1 MTRYYYQSR
10 YASLAGIDSP
20 YRDREIPWS
29 SKLITAPTEEPITLA
44 DAKLHMRV
52 DFDIDDPLIESY
64 ITASRQ
70 WAELG
75 FTKRA
80 FVTQTWDFYLDAFPV
95 GTIIEVPYPPLQSV
109 TEIVY
114 TDENGTDTTFP
125 PSQYV
130 VDTISEPGRIS
141 LAANVYCWPTVC
153 LQPINGVRIRFVAGY
168 GAAKDVP
175 RQIRNALL
183 LLVADLY
190 EHRENSVIGSG
201 INITDVSFSVQ
212 SLLTPLRIFTY

>member
-1 MTRYYYQSR
+1 MTGYTGYTN
-10 YASLAGIDSP
+10 SLAGI
-20 YRDREIPWS
+20 YTENNRDIHWS
-29 SKLITAPTEEPITLA
+29 SKLITAPTEEPITLS

-75 FTKRA
+75 FTRRA
-80 FVTQTWDFYLDAFPV
+80 FITQTWDFYLDAFPA
-95 GTIIEVPYPPLQSV
+95 GSIIEVPYPPLQSI

-114 TDENGTDTTFP
+114 TDDNGTATTLP
-125 PSQYV
+125 TANYM

-141 LAANVYCWPTVC
+141 LAANVNCWPTVT
-153 LQPINGVRIRFVAGY
+153 LQPVNGVRIRFVAGY
-168 GAAKDVP
+168 GSANDVP

-201 INITDVSFSVQ
+201 INITDVSFSVEA
-212 SLLTPLRIFTY
+212 LLTPTRIWVF